1 MKNDVSPTK
10 NGPDSPDIA
19 NIILKQREDGKRS
32 ESPAVSKPVIRRD
45 SCSAEKVPKLKQPL
59 KFVDENH
66 IFCDGISDF
75 LTDNTD
81 FVVIGVFGLQ
91 NAGKSTILNCLAKLS
106 PDDEDIFRVQNFEHQ
121 MLGMNFGLTLCVN
134 IHVFIMQESIAPMV
148 STFTS
153 TPGGLFCWT
162 VNLC

>member
-1 MKNDVSPTK
+1 MYEDLNSSNFFFLHLKTLLALVKNDVSPTK

-19 NIILKQREDGKRS
+19 NVILKQREDGKRS
-32 ESPAVSKPVIRRD
+32 ESPAVTKPVIRRD

-121 MLGMNFGLTLCVN
+121 MLGMKLQLCY
-134 IHVFIMQESIAPMV
+134 
-148 STFTS
+148 
-153 TPGGLFCWT
+153 
-162 VNLC
+162 